1 MKKNRLFSL
10 VLAVLMLLTAVFP
23 MATFAEEILWDEQY
37 EQEGFDENQNEEI
50 LVEQEVPF
58 VKEYTT
64 DENLYEETNDPANA
78 DVLVDDSS
86 LVTEYTGPV
95 VEDAVIEEKADAS
108 NDPVAENTEEGR
120 TELVLEDTDTF
131 LAGGLTVTDPEEQ
144 TVAEGATATFSVTAS
159 GGTAPYTYQ
168 WYAYTTKW
176 VKTGLGGGTTASIS
190 FDALKDYDGRKFRC
204 VVKDA
209 AGATKTTA
217 EALLTV
223 SSELTVTDPE
233 EQTVAAG
240 GTATFSVTASGGTAP
255 YTYQWYAYTTKWVKT
270 GLGGGKTASI
280 SFDALNDYN
289 GRKFRC
295 VVTDAAGAT
304 KTTAEALLT
313 VNIVDGDFVF
323 KKIGDTNNLALI
335 EYTGNASSIV
345 VPGSVDNMTVTEI
358 GVSPL
363 AEGEKGVFEGN
374 TTLTS
379 VTLPNSITAIREKS
393 FKDCTNLST
402 MTTY

>member
-1 MKKNRLFSL
+1 M
-10 VLAVLMLLTAVFP
+10 
-23 MATFAEEILWDEQY
+23 
-37 EQEGFDENQNEEI
+37 
-50 LVEQEVPF
+50 
-58 VKEYTT
+58 
-64 DENLYEETNDPANA
+64 
-78 DVLVDDSS
+78 
-86 LVTEYTGPV
+86 
-95 VEDAVIEEKADAS
+95 
-108 NDPVAENTEEGR
+108 
-120 TELVLEDTDTF
+120 
-131 LAGGLTVTDPEEQ
+131 TDPEEQ
-144 TVAEGATATFSVTAS
+144 TVAEG
-159 GGTAPYTYQ
+159 
-168 WYAYTTKW
+168 
-176 VKTGLGGGTTASIS
+176 
-190 FDALKDYDGRKFRC
+190 
-204 VVKDA
+204 
-209 AGATKTTA
+209 
-217 EALLTV
+217 
-223 SSELTVTDPE
+223 
-233 EQTVAAG
+233 
-240 GTATFSVTASGGTAP
+240 GTATFSVTVSGGTAP

-280 SFDALNDYN
+280 SFDALKDYN

-313 VNIVDGDFVF
+313 VEPSAIVLGDFVF

>member
-1 MKKNRLFSL
+1 MEIKMKKNRLFSL

-78 DVLVDDSS
+78 DVLVDDGS

-95 VEDAVIEEKADAS
+95 VEDAVVEEKADSS

-190 FDALKDYDGRKFRC
+190 FDAL
-204 VVKDA
+204 
-209 AGATKTTA
+209 
-217 EALLTV
+217 
-223 SSELTVTDPE
+223 
-233 EQTVAAG
+233 
-240 GTATFSVTASGGTAP
+240 
-255 YTYQWYAYTTKWVKT
+255 
-270 GLGGGKTASI
+270 
-280 SFDALNDYN
+280 NDYN

-323 KKIGDTNNLALI
+323 KRIGDTNNLALI

-393 FKDCTNLST
+393 FKNCTNLST